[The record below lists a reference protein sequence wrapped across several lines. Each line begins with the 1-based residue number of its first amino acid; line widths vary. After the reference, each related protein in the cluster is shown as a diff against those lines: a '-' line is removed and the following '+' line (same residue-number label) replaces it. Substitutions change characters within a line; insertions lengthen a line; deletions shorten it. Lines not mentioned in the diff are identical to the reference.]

1 MYLWYKIEF
10 QFEWMSPKCDSNKV
24 RNQLRKRQGRS
35 DRLFVAVANL
45 LFRWRF
51 VEEIIVCFDDS
62 VNLSHTKFLPVFS
75 KVDEI
80 LNIVTMTIGRR
91 YNVFHG

>member
-1 MYLWYKIEF
+1 MTQTK
-10 QFEWMSPKCDSNKV
+10 FETSSENVKDGAIACSSPLQICC
-24 RNQLRKRQGRS
+24 
-35 DRLFVAVANL
+35 
-45 LFRWRF
+45 F
-51 VEEIIVCFDDS
+51 VEEIIACFDDS

-80 LNIVTMTIGRR
+80 LNMVTMTIGRR